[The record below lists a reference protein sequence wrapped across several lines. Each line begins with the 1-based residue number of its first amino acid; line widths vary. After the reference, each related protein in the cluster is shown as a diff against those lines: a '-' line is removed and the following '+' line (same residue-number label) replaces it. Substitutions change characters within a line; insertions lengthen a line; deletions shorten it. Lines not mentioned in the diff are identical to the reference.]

1 MVSCPKGHESGDNHK
16 RTKTF
21 RSSKNV
27 CYLLIRMALCFACV
41 KIYLTL
47 CTEYDVIHIY
57 IHVYMGYLYTCVF
70 IYVCMYILLRVQS
83 EYSFKKILKAA
94 IQPQIG
100 RAHV

>member
-47 CTEYDVIHIY
+47 CTEYDFIHIY

-94 IQPQIG
+94 IQPL
-100 RAHV
+100 